1 MYGFCTTT
9 PIVHN
14 NTHILQN
21 VRTMHFT
28 FRKSAFYCSVTR
40 NLCNQK
46 QQLLLLILH
55 TSGVGSAIAFSL
67 MGYKPPNFEIGTK
80 VMQSQTELRR
90 SALQKNKFE
99 LCLVVSCF
107 EKYQDYY
114 TLTKSVGMTDSY
126 VGKRF
131 CPQASLIT
139 RHVTSK
145 PALEA
150 KIEH

>member
-1 MYGFCTTT
+1 MPY
-9 PIVHN
+9 
-14 NTHILQN
+14 
-21 VRTMHFT
+21 
-28 FRKSAFYCSVTR
+28 TR
-40 NLCNQK
+40 
-46 QQLLLLILH
+46 I
-55 TSGVGSAIAFSL
+55 
-67 MGYKPPNFEIGTK
+67 
-80 VMQSQTELRR
+80 
-90 SALQKNKFE
+90 KFE

-150 KIEH
+150 KIEHWGFTDLYWDVIQDEVKLGQKQSCIKFK